1 LPLGVCSI
9 CLLCDVYKDP
19 PKAIAD
25 TVEAVIG
32 AVHVDGGHAEG
43 QKAVLQL
50 LAPILDVLFQARTEK
65 KEIYVKHP
73 KKIMQEMGGELLELS
88 SASEADF
95 AASKGEVPVWF
106 GSKWGTA
113 DRDGTSYIASIEV
126 LGSTILAVSDPSVV
140 VARNRACALITA
152 TLERDHTL
160 LNRLQAC
167 RVKVESNISLA
178 AKGPAQGSD
187 EDDED

>member
-1 LPLGVCSI
+1 M
-9 CLLCDVYKDP
+9 
-19 PKAIAD
+19 
-25 TVEAVIG
+25 G

-43 QKAVLQL
+43 QKAVLQI
-50 LAPILDVLFQARTEK
+50 LAPILDILFQARIEK

-95 AASKGEVPVWF
+95 AASKADVPVWF
-106 GSKWGTA
+106 GTKWGTA
-113 DRDGTSYIASIEV
+113 DREGTSYIASIGV

-152 TLERDHTL
+152 TLERNRKL
-160 LNRLQAC
+160 LNRLHAC

-178 AKGPAQGSD
+178 AKGPVQGSD
-187 EDDED
+187 EGDEDEDLFS

>member
-1 LPLGVCSI
+1 
-9 CLLCDVYKDP
+9 
-19 PKAIAD
+19 
-25 TVEAVIG
+25 VEAVIG
-32 AVHVDGGHAEG
+32 AVHVDGGHVEG
-43 QKAVLQL
+43 QKAVLRL
-50 LAPILDVLFQARTEK
+50 LAPILKVLLQARAEK
-65 KEIYVKHP
+65 NEMYVKHP

-95 AASKGEVPVWF
+95 AASKAEVPVWF
-106 GSKWGTA
+106 GTKWGTA
-113 DRDGTSYIASIEV
+113 ERDGTSYIASIEV

-152 TLERDHTL
+152 TLERDQSL

-178 AKGPAQGSD
+178 AKGPAQGSGEED
-187 EDDED
+187 EDEDLFS